1 MSENV
6 HYIPAVAS
14 DFTPPPNILAVAKQE
29 LTEEQFERF
38 CVRISPLIG
47 AAYVQFIEG
56 ERNESRIRA
65 ATQS

>member
-6 HYIPAVAS
+6 FYIPAVAS
-14 DFTPPPNILAVAKQE
+14 DYTPPPNILAVAKQE

-38 CVRISPLIG
+38 CVCISPLIG

-56 ERNESRIRA
+56 ERNVTRLRA
-65 ATQS
+65 TTQS